1 MSQEKPVEIS
11 ADYTNINTS
20 RKQAE
25 VSGGVW
31 SGNLIFQYKYNPA
44 FHSRSRS
51 ILENLNPAPRLR
63 NRSGKTSF
71 SPNHRIKRQSSSRFL
86 NSQKY

>member
-1 MSQEKPVEIS
+1 MMSQEKPVEIS

-51 ILENLNPAPRLR
+51 ILENLNPAQDSETEVERLL
-63 NRSGKTSF
+63 SVQITE
-71 SPNHRIKRQSSSRFL
+71 
-86 NSQKY
+86 